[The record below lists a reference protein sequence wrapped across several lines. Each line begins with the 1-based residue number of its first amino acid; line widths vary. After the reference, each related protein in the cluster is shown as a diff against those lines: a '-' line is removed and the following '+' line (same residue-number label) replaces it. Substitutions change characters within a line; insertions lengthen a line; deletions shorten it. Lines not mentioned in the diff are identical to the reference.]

1 MRLNICFFALVI
13 IAPRFANIAGTGPG
27 GSGEADLRNSDATP
41 DPPFLLECRTPANAS
56 LDSIN
61 VNLTQEE
68 RDIVELEGRCF
79 LACATHN
86 QYTNEV
92 KQLTRI
98 LILSEYNILLY
109 STDITDECVN
119 ALKLCSC

>member
-13 IAPRFANIAGTGPG
+13 IAPRVAIIAGT

-41 DPPFLLECRTPANAS
+41 EPPFHLDCRIPANAS

-68 RDIVELEGRCF
+68 REIVELEGRCF
-79 LACATHN
+79 LVCATHN
-86 QYTNEV
+86 QYTNQV
-92 KQLTRI
+92 KQLTMI
-98 LILSEYNILLY
+98 VALDLSEYLAVVYN
-109 STDITDECVN
+109 
-119 ALKLCSC
+119 